1 MAFSTLQSRLRSKTI
16 ISGIIIGAVDA
27 NVYKVRFQNGKEI
40 ECDSCKLKVFSN
52 EYIPPSFRQSNSI
65 NDDNDTDSE
74 SVSQDASAGRNQDDD
89 DDDDDDVEDDNEDDA
104 PPNSQDPVPDVAI
117 ANVDETPDVDTS
129 TLSYFEKLARL
140 RQKVRDLTGD
150 TVEMKKYNSR
160 IIWTMIEN
168 HICDNHERTDDH
180 IGLKPHLLKEVCN
193 DPTMI
198 ASEIF
203 LRLMFGGSMVETIVK
218 MNHTIQDFNE
228 KNTHN
233 VSICS
238 TAEFFGGITML
249 IGSVCFLTS
258 GNQLWNKVFDEQS
271 NGWVSLEPS
280 ADFHKWMR
288 KF

>member
-150 TVEMKKYNSR
+150 TVEMKKNNSR
-160 IIWTMIEN
+160 IIWTVIEN
-168 HICDNHERTDDH
+168 HICDSHERTYDH
-180 IGLKPHLLKEVCN
+180 IGLKPDVLKEVS
-193 DPTMI
+193 DDLTMI
-198 ASEIF
+198 AF
-203 LRLMFGGSMVETIVK
+203 RY
-218 MNHTIQDFNE
+218 
-228 KNTHN
+228 
-233 VSICS
+233 
-238 TAEFFGGITML
+238 
-249 IGSVCFLTS
+249 
-258 GNQLWNKVFDEQS
+258 
-271 NGWVSLEPS
+271 
-280 ADFHKWMR
+280 
-288 KF
+288 